1 MGQPYRFSFLFLS
14 QPVGRCTKYGTILFP
29 LNICVD
35 PFRNSCGS
43 FYIQK
48 KIPEEGW
55 NRKKEDHR
63 RPGERRLTWGIFLCF
78 SFNFFSV
85 CSNEHE
91 NRKENETLATMQ
103 IGKNLLILFFF
114 NNFSSCFYRRNITP
128 NERLLVLFC
137 DFFTSERDA
146 CGKKMFRFAYFY
158 TFSLFSLIEETLRF
172 DTFLL

>member
-1 MGQPYRFSFLFLS
+1 M
-14 QPVGRCTKYGTILFP
+14 K
-29 LNICVD
+29 
-35 PFRNSCGS
+35 
-43 FYIQK
+43 QK
-48 KIPEEGW
+48 KRIIDV
-55 NRKKEDHR
+55 RL
-63 RPGERRLTWGIFLCF
+63 RRLTWGIFLCF

-158 TFSLFSLIEETLRF
+158 TFSLFSLNEETLRF
-172 DTFLL
+172 DTFLLTTFEKKISIHFHSMRAFQSSLRYNEGRKKSSLIAPPN